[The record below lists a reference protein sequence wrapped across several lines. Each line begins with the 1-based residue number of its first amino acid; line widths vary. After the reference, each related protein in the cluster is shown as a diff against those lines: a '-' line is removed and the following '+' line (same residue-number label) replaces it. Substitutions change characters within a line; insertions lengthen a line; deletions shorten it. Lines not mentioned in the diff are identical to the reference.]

1 MRSQVHVKVE
11 AFTAGELAVRAQQEG
26 VANLRPDEAE
36 DANEA
41 RLPVSCQAST
51 SVHVAVCEALTVLC
65 ILQDGTE
72 EAAEGATPS
81 LQELGCT
88 FSLQVPHWHDQTSRR
103 V

>member
-41 RLPVSCQAST
+41 RLPVSC
-51 SVHVAVCEALTVLC
+51 
-65 ILQDGTE
+65 
-72 EAAEGATPS
+72 
-81 LQELGCT
+81 
-88 FSLQVPHWHDQTSRR
+88 
-103 V
+103 

>member
-1 MRSQVHVKVE
+1 MRLQVHVKVE

-26 VANLRPDEAE
+26 VANLRPDKAE

-41 RLPVSCQAST
+41 RLPVPWHT
-51 SVHVAVCEALTVLC
+51 SVHIAVCVSRLTALC

-88 FSLQVPHWHDQTSRR
+88 FSLQVPQWHDLTS
-103 V
+103 

>member
-41 RLPVSCQAST
+41 RLPVSCQASWIGG
-51 SVHVAVCEALTVLC
+51 HGGMC
-65 ILQDGTE
+65 II
-72 EAAEGATPS
+72 
-81 LQELGCT
+81 
-88 FSLQVPHWHDQTSRR
+88 SRNSAKKF
-103 V
+103 